1 MLHPNFRLLRCR
13 WRNRI
18 SPTCAVASLWMYHL
32 SRIYAYPSGCWIWVS
47 NFGRNVCICLSIFCV
62 SVSDRC
68 VGSGLQSCWH
78 CGLALLSPGGRR
90 GPRRSRSAGTAP
102 GRGCL
107 SCDGVCT
114 PGPPSARAYR
124 CETRSV
130 WRSTDSLSSRLIWD
144 KCPLPGL
151 WRRQQHGMRIWN
163 VFSQRHPDVTNAET
177 VGPFAH
183 LSRHE
188 AGDYG
193 WTEASL
199 PDAPQCCFVF
209 ARQWWQLH
217 LLHPHHWPD
226 KHLRWQEKTS
236 QDKSD
241 WQRFKNVKIEMH
253 DGR

>member
-18 SPTCAVASLWMYHL
+18 SPTCAVASLWVYHL

-114 PGPPSARAYR
+114 PGPLSARAYR

-163 VFSQRHPDVTNAET
+163 VFSQRHQRWNCWT
-177 VGPFAH
+177 VCSPFTAW
-183 LSRHE
+183 
-188 AGDYG
+188 G
-193 WTEASL
+193 WWLWVDGGLFAWCSTVLFCFCTSVMTAAS
-199 PDAPQCCFVF
+199 APSTSLAWQTPKM
-209 ARQWWQLH
+209 AR
-217 LLHPHHWPD
+217 
-226 KHLRWQEKTS
+226 
-236 QDKSD
+236 
-241 WQRFKNVKIEMH
+241 KNKP
-253 DGR
+253 R